1 MSEFELEEI
10 LERIDWNEQGLVPTV
25 VQDHDGEVLT
35 LAYMDSK
42 ALEKTINKG
51 YAHYYSRS
59 KERIRMKGE
68 VSGNVQRVQGIR
80 LDCDGDALLL
90 EVDQV
95 GPSCHTG
102 ARSCF
107 YRSLEEAEV
116 EAPPEDVDYS
126 LNILKELEE
135 VIKSRMQ
142 NPSEDSYTS
151 SLFRQG
157 GNRVRKK
164 MGEEAI
170 EVLLTRDNSHLV
182 RETADLIYH
191 LMVLL
196 RKEGVDLTAVMGE
209 LERRR
214 K

>member
-95 GPSCHTG
+95 GPACHTG